1 MVVANLFNVC
11 YMPGTIQS
19 EGLDLILGAI
29 EGMALS
35 DVSILRSLGPPVE
48 NVTRERDAPHTS
60 AGRNFRSSFTV
71 SFRSLDLKSN

>member
-35 DVSILRSLGPPVE
+35 DVSILRSLGPQVE
-48 NVTRERDAPHTS
+48 NVTREKDAPHTS

>member
-35 DVSILRSLGPPVE
+35 DVSILRSLAPP
-48 NVTRERDAPHTS
+48 P
-60 AGRNFRSSFTV
+60 
-71 SFRSLDLKSN
+71 L